1 MPALLTLSEAKLH
14 CRVDDSA
21 EDALIASLIDAAEKS
36 ILLYLNVEELPDEPP
51 VHAAALMLVGALYE
65 NREAITDRPLSDN
78 RLFDRLLAPYRNYDE
93 CAPAA

>member
-1 MPALLTLSEAKLH
+1 MSVTLTEAKLH

-21 EDALIASLIDAAEKS
+21 EDALISSLIDAAEQS
-36 ILLYLNVEELPDEPP
+36 ILLYLNTETLPEEAP

-93 CAPAA
+93 CEPAA